1 MPEDEAEFA
10 EEPSSRLAKD
20 LASLYAPPAAVPARV
35 DDAILN
41 RAHAQMLRSRRR
53 TRTLRWM
60 GAAAAVAALAACVVL
75 AVHFTLPGS
84 SAPPQRGAPVA
95 IQVQPQNRV
104 TILDALKLAREIRSG
119 SGHDVNGD
127 GQVDQRDVDALASA
141 AVQLDAQQGD
151 VQ

>member
-1 MPEDEAEFA
+1 MPDDEPQFP
-10 EEPSSRLAKD
+10 EPLSPRLADD
-20 LASLYAPPAAVPARV
+20 LASLYAPPARVPARV

-75 AVHFTLPGS
+75 AVHFTLPSS
-84 SAPPQRGAPVA
+84 SAPQAGAPVA
-95 IQVQPQNRV
+95 MQVQPQNRV
-104 TILDALKLAREIRSG
+104 TILDALKLAREIRNG
-119 SGHDVNGD
+119 SGRDVNGD